1 MGVGDYIGIALGLVA
16 LVCVCLPPR
25 WDPAI
30 RLKEWLDAMD
40 KEGPDDH

>member
-1 MGVGDYIGIALGLVA
+1 MNWLGIALGIVA
-16 LVCVCLPPR
+16 FICVCLPCR
-25 WDPAI
+25 HDPAI